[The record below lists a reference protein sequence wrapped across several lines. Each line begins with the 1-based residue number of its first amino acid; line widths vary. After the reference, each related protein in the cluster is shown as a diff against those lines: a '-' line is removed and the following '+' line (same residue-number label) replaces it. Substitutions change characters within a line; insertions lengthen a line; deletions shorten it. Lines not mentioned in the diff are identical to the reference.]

1 MSDLH
6 RNSRFLRF
14 LRSIRSKT
22 TCVRR
27 AIVALFVA
35 IATVL
40 ATFMIMPSASM
51 GASQQSE
58 TKQVQ
63 TQNGNAENK
72 TAADNKAPA
81 KGGAGVKNESAA
93 QDEAD
98 ANSKAEE
105 SKTVEHKNPQPS
117 AKQGGSDAPS
127 AQNVDTAKQPNNSVE
142 GAKKNLNKDAAERA
156 KKEESANKSNRQK
169 RSAKEDDRAAGG
181 ESMVPEA
188 CRKIGITELAKCYV
202 ADYNFT
208 DAKGRK
214 KQKIKISKAGESH
227 TVEPEFHRVT
237 AINKRNGKPTI
248 DKTDVSDSVKG
259 LIDSFSL
266 ERLSIDD
273 TALESNNV
281 TNDFVKVNPTSGEI
295 TIHPNK
301 WLNKGSYYVFVKVKY
316 KDNSTFTHTEYCT
329 NSCKSLYNKSLR
341 FNIQY
346 GGSVNNSLSLK
357 VYNHQDSTNRTEVD
371 ETNGVT
377 FTSDK
382 DGKFSKITTPIFID
396 SQSSGESY
404 PIYHR
409 MVCHKDGDGTKDSD
423 YYLNSINGLT
433 LNDSADGASSSA
445 KSSTQKQWSHTFG
458 NRPTEKSAD
467 DISASTVYEDDTFAE
482 RSQSWITGTPKEA
495 GTFICKVLAL
505 KDIRVSFTGDK
516 HGSHTFV
523 SVFDRKINESSSASS
538 DGTKT
543 LKQNLFDKNINV
555 DYIFRAHSKQNNDV
569 AGSFDNPYGIFESGT
584 YKRGEVWDVKTI
596 KIEVKS
602 NKKQNLVVGENDLK
616 LNVYPFEGSTT
627 ALSSSNNDIYAML
640 GMELKPSIEATSVAD
655 SQKEITLKMLC
666 AKGEKPKENKASNKK
681 AEVNAASTTN
691 VNSAG
696 SYDTTGNADNTGLEY
711 TKWEE
716 PSKLGFSFPD
726 GEAQKPC
733 TSEKDKQTCSLE
745 GSTKNFAATTKAS
758 ATFKSAEAGDYQCVV
773 YALKPEAL
781 TKFNEEVAKTGV
793 TPSAISAAFAAAN
806 LTANKNLAKL
816 AINIHVP
823 EDFTLPHT
831 GEWNWNLQLGA
842 IAAVMVSVLAAG
854 FVASQNDS
862 YRKLF
867 YERRRC

>member
-745 GSTKNFAATTKAS
+745 GKNFAATTKAS
-758 ATFKSAEAGDYQCVV
+758 ATFKSAEAGDYKCVV

-781 TKFNEEVAKTGV
+781 DKFNTEVAKTGV

-854 FVASQNDS
+854 FVASQSDS

>member
-14 LRSIRSKT
+14 LRSICAKT
-22 TCVRR
+22 ACARR

-35 IATVL
+35 IATIL

-51 GASQQSE
+51 GASQQGAPN
-58 TKQVQ
+58 QVQ

-72 TAADNKAPA
+72 TAETAGAAAKDRAGA
-81 KGGAGVKNESAA
+81 KGEAG
-93 QDEAD
+93 D
-98 ANSKAEE
+98 
-105 SKTVEHKNPQPS
+105 SKTKESNTAEPKNPQPS
-117 AKQGGSDAPS
+117 ANTDAS
-127 AQNVDTAKQPNNSVE
+127 NADHTKNVDSEKKQNPAVE
-142 GAKKNLNKDAAERA
+142 DSNKNPNKDV
-156 KKEESANKSNRQK
+156 KKEESAKKSNRQK

-602 NKKQNLVVGENDLK
+602 NKKQNLVVGENDLTLK
-616 LNVYPFEGSTT
+616 VYPFK
-627 ALSSSNNDIYAML
+627 NNDAGSGKPGASASSALADGGTVSAML
-640 GMELKPSIEATSVAD
+640 GMELKPFVEATSEAD
-655 SQKEITLKMLC
+655 SQKAITLKMLC
-666 AKGEKPKENKASNKK
+666 SKGEEPQKTNAGGAGGTSNSDGTSNG
-681 AEVNAASTTN
+681 VAAG
-691 VNSAG
+691 G
-696 SYDTTGNADNTGLEY
+696 SGTTGNTDNKGLVY

-716 PSKLGFSFPD
+716 PSKLGFTFPD
-726 GEAQKPC
+726 ENAQKPC
-733 TSEKDKQTCSLE
+733 TSKKDKQTCSLE
-745 GSTKNFAATTKAS
+745 GSTKNFAATTNVS

-773 YALKPEAL
+773 YALKPDAL
-781 TKFNEEVAKTGV
+781 TKFNEEAAKTGV
-793 TPSAISAAFAAAN
+793 TPEKISTAFAGAK

-816 AINIHVP
+816 TINIHVP
-823 EDFTLPHT
+823 EKFTLPHT

-854 FVASQNDS
+854 FVASQSDS

>member
-640 GMELKPSIEATSVAD
+640 GMELKPSIEATSEAD
-655 SQKEITLKMLC
+655 SQKAITLKMLC
-666 AKGEKPKENKASNKK
+666 SKGEEPQKTNAGGAGGTSNSDGTSNG
-681 AEVNAASTTN
+681 VAAG
-691 VNSAG
+691 G
-696 SYDTTGNADNTGLEY
+696 SGTTGNTDNKGLVY

-716 PSKLGFSFPD
+716 PSKLGFTFPD
-726 GEAQKPC
+726 ENAQKPC
-733 TSEKDKQTCSLE
+733 TSKKDKQTCSLE
-745 GSTKNFAATTKAS
+745 GSTKNFAATTNVS

-773 YALKPEAL
+773 YALKPDAL
-781 TKFNEEVAKTGV
+781 TKFNEEAAKTGV
-793 TPSAISAAFAAAN
+793 TPEKISTAFAGAK

-816 AINIHVP
+816 TINIHVP
-823 EDFTLPHT
+823 EKFTLPHT

-854 FVASQNDS
+854 FVASQSDS